1 MKKLTAIFCSFMK
14 KNIKFYANSSIIFS
28 LTLIVFGTWMP
39 GLVSTCFAQ
48 APWTQKADMKI
59 ARKNHSSC
67 VLDGKI
73 YAIGGRNQVTT
84 YNTMEV
90 YDPALDGW
98 TSLAGMN
105 SGRVSFS
112 ALVFDGK
119 ILAIGGSQTGKSG
132 PIISIEEY
140 DPVSDTWTHKT
151 DMPRARLGLT
161 AAMLDGKIYIMGGW
175 RGNFI
180 PIAEVDVYD
189 PVTDKWTT
197 ANDLKTPRW
206 WAKSVVLNGKIY
218 VIGGEKSSPWNGIR
232 TVEEYDPATDNW
244 STKADMITGRKNF
257 AACVLNGMIYVFGGT
272 TGNCSG
278 IVSSVEA
285 YDTLSDKWVEKT
297 NMPSLA
303 GGPSAAQLNGKA
315 YVSGGSTTAC
325 VPTDPLLSTMYEYN
339 PHHDLFPLIEK
350 IEVDKSYVKA
360 GTDSICIT
368 TKMRDPT
375 GITLMAQI
383 EAPDQTPVDSLQ
395 LFDDGTHNDG
405 NAGDS
410 LFANVW
416 PVSYA
421 EERHYNVDL
430 KITRT
435 NVDTVINYSNSI
447 SKFTTIGPVTLEGYP
462 IVSSDTVF
470 DPGDRID
477 LTLTLKNNG
486 STVTA
491 PNIKAKLTSLD
502 TLVSVSAWSRTFG
515 DIDAGKSSTS
525 DYYRVMISDEWSGI
539 AQVPLLVE
547 IISDNF
553 VYWKDTLIIP
563 GITDVRTLN
572 DPGAHPVKIYPNPAI
587 DVLNIE
593 INHTGNQ
600 GLEIEI
606 LTITGEL
613 ISRKEYK
620 NINAHFTE
628 QIDLSGYAKGIYMVK
643 VRQANAVYVGKVV
656 VR

>member
-1 MKKLTAIFCSFMK
+1 
-14 KNIKFYANSSIIFS
+14 
-28 LTLIVFGTWMP
+28 
-39 GLVSTCFAQ
+39 
-48 APWTQKADMKI
+48 
-59 ARKNHSSC
+59 
-67 VLDGKI
+67 
-73 YAIGGRNQVTT
+73 
-84 YNTMEV
+84 
-90 YDPALDGW
+90 
-98 TSLAGMN
+98 
-105 SGRVSFS
+105 
-112 ALVFDGK
+112 
-119 ILAIGGSQTGKSG
+119 
-132 PIISIEEY
+132 
-140 DPVSDTWTHKT
+140 
-151 DMPRARLGLT
+151 MPRARLGLT

-368 TKMRDPT
+368 TIMRDPT

-395 LFDDGTHNDG
+395 LFDDGNHNDG

-416 PVSYA
+416 PVSSA
-421 EERHYNVDL
+421 EEQNYYVDL

-447 SKFTTIGPVTLEGYP
+447 SNFTTIGPVALEDYTFA
-462 IVSSDTVF
+462 SSDTVF

-539 AQVPLLVE
+539 AQVPILVE
-547 IISDNF
+547 ISSNDY